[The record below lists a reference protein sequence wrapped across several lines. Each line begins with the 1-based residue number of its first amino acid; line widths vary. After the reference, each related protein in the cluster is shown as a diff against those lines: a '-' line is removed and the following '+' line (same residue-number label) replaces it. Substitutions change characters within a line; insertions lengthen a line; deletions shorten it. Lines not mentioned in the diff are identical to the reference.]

1 MDGNEIVATV
11 LSVIGALGGLELIKW
26 WFTRKESRRAAD
38 AKADIAEVEAETA
51 EFRLLRE
58 HLEMVDKQLIEKE
71 ARLQQQTELVRDLN
85 RKLLDCVNEI
95 GALTSR
101 ITALEYERETKY
113 CGRDGCDQRIYCRR
127 LNGGSTTAVPL

>member
-26 WFTRKESRRAAD
+26 WFTRKENRRAAD

-71 ARLQQQTELVRDLN
+71 ARLQQQTELVRELN

-101 ITALEYERETKY
+101 ITALEYERETK
-113 CGRDGCDQRIYCRR
+113 
-127 LNGGSTTAVPL
+127 

>member
-1 MDGNEIVATV
+1 MDVSEIVATV

-26 WFTRKESRRAAD
+26 WFTRKENRRAAD

-71 ARLQQQTELVRDLN
+71 ARLQQQTELVRELN

-101 ITALEYERETKY
+101 ITALEYEREMKY
-113 CGRDGCDQRIYCRR
+113 CGRDDCKDRIFCKR
-127 LNGGSTTAVPL
+127 S